1 MMKTKAQSPNP
12 DAAAQFR
19 LVSVSEFITY
29 SGGQKKKI
37 KNTHTNSMVAIADV
51 YLDIS

>member
-19 LVSVSEFITY
+19 LVSISEFITY
-29 SGGQKKKI
+29 SGGKKKI